1 MEKKSTLIIALGSNK
16 DAKKN
21 MDKARGLLQ
30 HLFKGVVFTSCI
42 WTDPINIESDK
53 FLNCLAY
60 AETTHQVKQLEMAL
74 KQIERR
80 CGDGKSLR
88 RTNIIKMD
96 IDILQFD
103 DVKYHEKDW
112 TRPYIIKLLDELN
125 DKRESLSKQ

>member
-30 HLFKGVVFTSCI
+30 HLFKGVVFTSCV

>member
-1 MEKKSTLIIALGSNK
+1 MEKKATLLIALGSNK

-21 MDKARGLLQ
+21 MEKARGLLQ

-88 RTNIIKMD
+88 RTNVIRMD
-96 IDILQFD
+96 IDILKYND
-103 DVKYHEKDW
+103 EVYHEKDW
-112 TRPYIIKLLDELN
+112 TRPYILKLLGELEA
-125 DKRESLSKQ
+125 KIESLSNQ

>member
-30 HLFKGVVFTSCI
+30 HLFKGVVFTSCV

-125 DKRESLSKQ
+125 DKRESLSNQ

>member
-30 HLFKGVVFTSCI
+30 HLFKGVVFTSCV

-88 RTNIIKMD
+88 RTNTIKMD

-125 DKRESLSKQ
+125 DKRESLSNQ